1 MILYPLAFISRSTS
15 FVTSGLIMQLDAYDR
30 ASYSGSG
37 TTVNDLT
44 GSYTH
49 TLTGASFTILD
60 GIRCFACTTGNN
72 RVVVN
77 GTGPTLPTTG
87 YTYITWARLMS
98 SNSGFRTL
106 LYTNSPKYT
115 PITIPNGTS
124 TLGYWDSSFKT
135 SEYDVSSSSDT
146 WVQFAVVGD
155 SSSQIF
161 YINGSQVGST
171 INAGSGGRTHWGWGN
186 NDTAGQPWGH
196 VANLFLYDRKLS
208 VEEIIGMYNHLA
220 PRFVTPVTSNLVLHY
235 DPYQKPSYAGSG
247 ATLYDLTSNSLNGTL
262 TNPTYNGS
270 NGFTFNGTSSY
281 GRIPSSNGVTNFT
294 NTQQYTVEIWF
305 NPSNGQPNSG
315 EAELLEKWNLNN
327 EPRYPYTIRFNEGA
341 SSMTVA
347 CYDGS
352 TFRFV
357 SISGFPVN
365 TWKQLVAVFDFGVG
379 KTLTVYKD
387 GVSAGS
393 ASLVGINQ
401 VSNTSPVGVAGR
413 VATTTGALQV
423 PFKGTVGIIRMY
435 DTPLTSTQVLQNFNA
450 DKYKY
455 GL

>member
-1 MILYPLAFISRSTS
+1 
-15 FVTSGLIMQLDAYDR
+15 MQLDAYDR

-49 TLTGASFTILD
+49 TLTDASFTILD
-60 GIRCFACTTGNN
+60 GIRCFDCTTGNN

-115 PITIPNGTS
+115 PITIPNGTGS
-124 TLGYWDSSFKT
+124 LGYWDSSFKT
-135 SEYDVSSSSDT
+135 SGYDVSSSSDM

-155 SSSQIF
+155 SSSQTF

-196 VANLFLYDRKLS
+196 VANLFLYNRKLS
-208 VEEIIGMYNHLA
+208 VEEIIGMYNYLA

-235 DPYQKPSYAGSG
+235 DPYQKPSYSGSG

-262 TNPTYNGS
+262 SNTTYTSPYLTYNGS
-270 NGFTFNGTSSY
+270 SSTTSVSDNASLEPGSGDWTVEVWINHAVITGASRCIISKTNGGNAADWGYGIRTTSSGSTY
-281 GRIPSSNGVTNFT
+281 MEVGNGSTSITSPSSTLSTG
-294 NTQQYTVEIWF
+294 IW
-305 NPSNGQPNSG
+305 
-315 EAELLEKWNLNN
+315 
-327 EPRYPYTIRFNEGA
+327 Y
-341 SSMTVA
+341 
-347 CYDGS
+347 
-352 TFRFV
+352 
-357 SISGFPVN
+357 
-365 TWKQLVAVFDFGVG
+365 QLVGVWTNVASNSIEFYVNGISQGSSSHSFASIKDTTRPVSLGSFDGGATFGQWVNG
-379 KTLTVYKD
+379 KI
-387 GVSAGS
+387 
-393 ASLVGINQ
+393 GIVRIYNK
-401 VSNTSPVGVAGR
+401 S
-413 VATTTGALQV
+413 
-423 PFKGTVGIIRMY
+423 
-435 DTPLTSTQVLQNFNA
+435 LTSTEVLNNYNA
-450 DKYKY
+450 DKWKY
-455 GL
+455 Q

>member
-37 TTVNDLT
+37 STVNDLT

-124 TLGYWDSSFKT
+124 TLGYWDTSFKT

-262 TNPTYNGS
+262 SNTSYTSPYFIYNGS
-270 NGFTFNGTSSY
+270 SSTMSTSDTATLEPGSGDWTVEVWVNHAVITGASRCIISKTNGGNAADWGYGIRTNPFGSTYMEVGNGSTSITS
-281 GRIPSSNGVTNFT
+281 PSSTLSTG
-294 NTQQYTVEIWF
+294 IW
-305 NPSNGQPNSG
+305 
-315 EAELLEKWNLNN
+315 
-327 EPRYPYTIRFNEGA
+327 Y
-341 SSMTVA
+341 
-347 CYDGS
+347 
-352 TFRFV
+352 
-357 SISGFPVN
+357 
-365 TWKQLVAVFDFGVG
+365 QLVGVWTNVASNSIEFYVNGISQGSSSHSFASIKNTTRPVSFGSFDGGATYGQWVNG
-379 KTLTVYKD
+379 KI
-387 GVSAGS
+387 
-393 ASLVGINQ
+393 GIVRIYNK
-401 VSNTSPVGVAGR
+401 S
-413 VATTTGALQV
+413 
-423 PFKGTVGIIRMY
+423 
-435 DTPLTSTQVLQNFNA
+435 LTSTEVLNNYNA
-450 DKYKY
+450 DKWKY
-455 GL
+455 Q

>member
-1 MILYPLAFISRSTS
+1 
-15 FVTSGLIMQLDAYDR
+15 MQLDAYDR

-37 TTVNDLT
+37 STVNDIT

-115 PITIPNGTS
+115 PITIPNGTG

-235 DPYQKPSYAGSG
+235 DPYQKPSYAGAG
-247 ATLYDLTSNSLNGTL
+247 ATVYDLTSNGLNGTL
-262 TNPTYNGS
+262 SNTTYTSPHLTYNGS
-270 NGFTFNGTSSY
+270 SSTTSVADNALLEPGSGDWTLEVWVNHSVITGASRCIISKTNGGNAADWGYGIRTASSGSTYMEVGNGTTSITS
-281 GRIPSSNGVTNFT
+281 PSST
-294 NTQQYTVEIWF
+294 
-305 NPSNGQPNSG
+305 
-315 EAELLEKWNLNN
+315 L
-327 EPRYPYTIRFNEGA
+327 
-341 SSMTVA
+341 
-347 CYDGS
+347 S
-352 TFRFV
+352 T
-357 SISGFPVN
+357 G
-365 TWKQLVAVFDFGVG
+365 TWYQLVGVWTNVASNSIEFYVNGISQGSSSHSFASIKDTTRPVSFGSFDGGATFGQWVNG
-379 KTLTVYKD
+379 KM
-387 GVSAGS
+387 
-393 ASLVGINQ
+393 GIVRFYNK
-401 VSNTSPVGVAGR
+401 A
-413 VATTTGALQV
+413 
-423 PFKGTVGIIRMY
+423 
-435 DTPLTSTQVLQNFNA
+435 LTSAEVLRNYNA
-450 DKYKY
+450 DKWKY
-455 GL
+455 Q

>member
-1 MILYPLAFISRSTS
+1 
-15 FVTSGLIMQLDAYDR
+15 V
-30 ASYSGSG
+30 
-37 TTVNDLT
+37 
-44 GSYTH
+44 
-49 TLTGASFTILD
+49 
-60 GIRCFACTTGNN
+60 
-72 RVVVN
+72 
-77 GTGPTLPTTG
+77 
-87 YTYITWARLMS
+87 
-98 SNSGFRTL
+98 
-106 LYTNSPKYT
+106 
-115 PITIPNGTS
+115 
-124 TLGYWDSSFKT
+124 
-135 SEYDVSSSSDT
+135 
-146 WVQFAVVGD
+146 
-155 SSSQIF
+155 
-161 YINGSQVGST
+161 
-171 INAGSGGRTHWGWGN
+171 
-186 NDTAGQPWGH
+186 
-196 VANLFLYDRKLS
+196 
-208 VEEIIGMYNHLA
+208 
-220 PRFVTPVTSNLVLHY
+220 
-235 DPYQKPSYAGSG
+235 
-247 ATLYDLTSNSLNGTL
+247 YDLTSNSLNGTL

-341 SSMTVA
+341 SSMAVA

-413 VATTTGALQV
+413 VATTTG
-423 PFKGTVGIIRMY
+423 
-435 DTPLTSTQVLQNFNA
+435 PLTSTQVLQNFNA

>member
-15 FVTSGLIMQLDAYDR
+15 FVTSGMIMQLDAYDR

-155 SSSQIF
+155 SSSQTF

-208 VEEIIGMYNHLA
+208 VEEIIRMYNNLA

-247 ATLYDLTSNSLNGTL
+247 ATLYDLTSNSLNATL
-262 TNPTYNGS
+262 SNTTYTSPYLTYNGS
-270 NGFTFNGTSSY
+270 SSTTSVADNASLEP
-281 GRIPSSNGVTNFT
+281 GSGDW
-294 NTQQYTVEIWF
+294 TVEVWV
-305 NPSNGQPNSG
+305 NH
-315 EAELLEKWNLNN
+315 
-327 EPRYPYTIRFNEGA
+327 TIITGA
-341 SSMTVA
+341 SRCIISKTNGGNA
-347 CYDGS
+347 ADWGYGIRTASSGS
-352 TFRFV
+352 TYMEV
-357 SISGFPVN
+357 GNGSTSITSPSFTLSTGI
-365 TWKQLVAVFDFGVG
+365 WYQLVGVWTNVASNSMEFYVNGISQGSSSHSFASIKDTTRPVSLGSFDGGATHGQWVNG
-379 KTLTVYKD
+379 RM
-387 GVSAGS
+387 
-393 ASLVGINQ
+393 GIVRFYNK
-401 VSNTSPVGVAGR
+401 S
-413 VATTTGALQV
+413 
-423 PFKGTVGIIRMY
+423 
-435 DTPLTSTQVLQNFNA
+435 LTSTEVLNNYNA
-450 DKYKY
+450 DKWKY
-455 GL
+455 Q

>member
-155 SSSQIF
+155 SSSQTF
-161 YINGSQVGST
+161 YINGSRVGST

-208 VEEIIGMYNHLA
+208 VEEIIRMYNHLA

-247 ATLYDLTSNSLNGTL
+247 ATLYDLTSNSLNATL
-262 TNPTYNGS
+262 SNTTYTSPHFTYNGS
-270 NGFTFNGTSSY
+270 SSTTSVADNASLEPGSGDWTVEVWVNHAVITGASRCIISKTNGGNAADWGYGIRTASSGSTYMEVGNGSTSITSPSFTLSTGIWYQLVGVWTNVASNSMEFYVNGISQGSSSHSFASIKDTTRPVSFGSFDGGATFGQWFNGRM
-281 GRIPSSNGVTNFT
+281 GIV
-294 NTQQYTVEIWF
+294 
-305 NPSNGQPNSG
+305 
-315 EAELLEKWNLNN
+315 
-327 EPRYPYTIRFNEGA
+327 RFYNKA
-341 SSMTVA
+341 
-347 CYDGS
+347 
-352 TFRFV
+352 
-357 SISGFPVN
+357 
-365 TWKQLVAVFDFGVG
+365 
-379 KTLTVYKD
+379 
-387 GVSAGS
+387 
-393 ASLVGINQ
+393 
-401 VSNTSPVGVAGR
+401 
-413 VATTTGALQV
+413 
-423 PFKGTVGIIRMY
+423 
-435 DTPLTSTQVLQNFNA
+435 LTSAEVLRNYNA
-450 DKYKY
+450 DGWKYR
-455 GL
+455 

>member
-15 FVTSGLIMQLDAYDR
+15 FVTSGMIMQLDAYDR

-60 GIRCFACTTGNN
+60 GIRCFDCTTGNN

-115 PITIPNGTS
+115 PITIPNGAG

-135 SEYDVSSSSDT
+135 SGYDASSSSDT

-155 SSSQIF
+155 SSSQTF

-262 TNPTYNGS
+262 SNTSYTSPYFIYNGS
-270 NGFTFNGTSSY
+270 SSTMSTSDTATLEPGSGDWTVEVWVNHAVITGASRCIISKTNGGNSADWGYGIRTTSSGSTYMEVGNGTTSITS
-281 GRIPSSNGVTNFT
+281 PSSTLSTG
-294 NTQQYTVEIWF
+294 IW
-305 NPSNGQPNSG
+305 
-315 EAELLEKWNLNN
+315 
-327 EPRYPYTIRFNEGA
+327 Y
-341 SSMTVA
+341 
-347 CYDGS
+347 
-352 TFRFV
+352 
-357 SISGFPVN
+357 
-365 TWKQLVAVFDFGVG
+365 QLVGVWTNVASNSIEFYANGISQGSSSHSFASIKNTTRPVSFGSFDGGATFGQWVNG
-379 KTLTVYKD
+379 KI
-387 GVSAGS
+387 
-393 ASLVGINQ
+393 GIVRIYNK
-401 VSNTSPVGVAGR
+401 S
-413 VATTTGALQV
+413 
-423 PFKGTVGIIRMY
+423 
-435 DTPLTSTQVLQNFNA
+435 LTSTEVLNNYNA
-450 DKYKY
+450 DKWKY
-455 GL
+455 Q

>member
-49 TLTGASFTILD
+49 TLTGASFTILN
-60 GIRCFACTTGNN
+60 GIRCFDCTTGNN

-115 PITIPNGTS
+115 PITIPNGTG

-135 SEYDVSSSSDT
+135 SGYDVSSSSDT

-155 SSSQIF
+155 SSSQTF

-208 VEEIIGMYNHLA
+208 LEEIIQTYNHLA

-235 DPYQKPSYAGSG
+235 DPYQIPSYSGSG
-247 ATLYDLTSNSLNGTL
+247 STVYDLTSNSLNGTL

-341 SSMTVA
+341 SSMAVA

-435 DTPLTSTQVLQNFNA
+435 DTSLTAPQVLQNFNA
-450 DKYKY
+450 DKSKY

>member
-1 MILYPLAFISRSTS
+1 
-15 FVTSGLIMQLDAYDR
+15 MQLDAYDR

-49 TLTGASFTILD
+49 TLTGASFTILN
-60 GIRCFACTTGNN
+60 GIRCFDCTTGNN

-98 SNSGFRTL
+98 SNSVFRTL

-115 PITIPNGTS
+115 PITIPNGTG

-220 PRFVTPVTSNLVLHY
+220 PRFVTPITSNLVLHY

-247 ATLYDLTSNSLNGTL
+247 ATVYDLTSNGLNGTL
-262 TNPTYNGS
+262 SNTTYTSPHLTYNGS
-270 NGFTFNGTSSY
+270 SSTTSVADNALLEPGSGDWTLEVWVNHSVITGASRCIISKTNGGNAADWGYGIRTASSGSTYMEVGNGTTSITS
-281 GRIPSSNGVTNFT
+281 PSST
-294 NTQQYTVEIWF
+294 
-305 NPSNGQPNSG
+305 
-315 EAELLEKWNLNN
+315 L
-327 EPRYPYTIRFNEGA
+327 
-341 SSMTVA
+341 
-347 CYDGS
+347 S
-352 TFRFV
+352 T
-357 SISGFPVN
+357 G
-365 TWKQLVAVFDFGVG
+365 TWYQLVGVWTNVASNSIEFYVNGISQGSSSHSFASIKDTTRPVSFGSFDGGATFGQWVNG
-379 KTLTVYKD
+379 KM
-387 GVSAGS
+387 
-393 ASLVGINQ
+393 GIVRFYNK
-401 VSNTSPVGVAGR
+401 A
-413 VATTTGALQV
+413 
-423 PFKGTVGIIRMY
+423 
-435 DTPLTSTQVLQNFNA
+435 LTSAEVLRNYNA
-450 DKYKY
+450 DKWKY
-455 GL
+455 Q

>member
-15 FVTSGLIMQLDAYDR
+15 FVTSGMIMQLDAYDR

-155 SSSQIF
+155 SSSQTF

-247 ATLYDLTSNSLNGTL
+247 ATLYDLTSNGLNGTL
-262 TNPTYNGS
+262 SNTTYTSPYLTYNGS
-270 NGFTFNGTSSY
+270 SSQISVADNALLEPGSGDWTMEVWVNQSVSGNDVVLGKFDPGGLSQDVSYSIRTTNTTYYAQIGSGSGSGATLFVNSTNYTGTIGTWY
-281 GRIPSSNGVTNFT
+281 QLVYVFT
-294 NTQQYTVEIWF
+294 NVAANTLQTFV
-305 NPSNGQPNSG
+305 N
-315 EAELLEKWNLNN
+315 
-327 EPRYPYTIRFNEGA
+327 GA
-341 SSMTVA
+341 SIGTVSHSLA
-347 CYDGS
+347 
-352 TFRFV
+352 
-357 SISGFPVN
+357 SI
-365 TWKQLVAVFDFGVG
+365 L
-379 KTLTVYKD
+379 
-387 GVSAGS
+387 
-393 ASLVGINQ
+393 
-401 VSNTSPVGVAGR
+401 NTSANLYIGSYNNGEFAQWFDG
-413 VATTTGALQV
+413 
-423 PFKGTVGIIRMY
+423 KIGIVRIY
-435 DTPLTSTQVLQNFNA
+435 NKSLTSTEVLNNYNA
-450 DKYKY
+450 DKWKY
-455 GL
+455 Q

>member
-1 MILYPLAFISRSTS
+1 
-15 FVTSGLIMQLDAYDR
+15 MQLDAYDR

-49 TLTGASFTILD
+49 TLTGASFTILN
-60 GIRCFACTTGNN
+60 GIRCFDCTTGNN

-98 SNSGFRTL
+98 SNSVFRTL

-115 PITIPNGTS
+115 PITIPNGTG

-135 SEYDVSSSSDT
+135 SGYDASSSSDT

-155 SSSQIF
+155 SSSQTF

-220 PRFVTPVTSNLVLHY
+220 PRFVTPITSNLVLHY

-247 ATLYDLTSNSLNGTL
+247 ATVYDLTSNGLNGTL
-262 TNPTYNGS
+262 SNTTYTSPYFTYNGS
-270 NGFTFNGTSSY
+270 SSQ
-281 GRIPSSNGVTNFT
+281 ISIADN
-294 NTQQYTVEIWF
+294 
-305 NPSNGQPNSG
+305 
-315 EAELLEKWNLNN
+315 ALLEPGSGDWTMEVWVNQEVAGNDVVLGKFNN
-327 EPRYPYTIRFNEGA
+327 TGRTQDVSYSIR
-341 SSMTVA
+341 TT
-347 CYDGS
+347 GS
-352 TFRFV
+352 TFYGQFSSGSGSGATLFV
-357 SISGFPVN
+357 NSTNYTGTIN
-365 TWKQLVAVFDFGVG
+365 TWYQIVYVFTNVAAN
-379 KTLTVYKD
+379 TLQTFVN
-387 GVSAGS
+387 GS
-393 ASLVGINQ
+393 SI
-401 VSNTSPVGVAGR
+401 
-413 VATTTGALQV
+413 
-423 PFKGTVGIIRMY
+423 GTVSHSLSGILNSTNPLYIGSYNGGEYSQWFHGKIGIVRIY
-435 DTPLTSTQVLQNFNA
+435 NKSLTSTEVLNNYNA
-450 DKYKY
+450 DKWKY
-455 GL
+455 Q